1 MNNTTKILAAFA
13 AGALVGA
20 IAGVLFAPDKG
31 SETRKKIS
39 EEGKKLANSM
49 KDKFKTG
56 KEKFKDL
63 KEGIKESIKDELNEV
78 A

>member
-31 SETRKKIS
+31 TETRRKIS

-49 KDKFKTG
+49 KDKFKAG
-56 KEKFKDL
+56 KEKFQDL
-63 KEGIKESIKDELNEV
+63 KESIKGSVREEEEEF